1 MRQTGGTAV
10 GETSTRSRPRSR
22 AIFRASNGGRM
33 PSCSPASSITRTSRA
48 RILSLMRINCL
59 AERLSM
65 GVLQN
70 SWRCH
75 VATQYTMVH
84 TSLDAITGPRS
95 WDDYAGP
102 SPCRQ
107 AKFSTWYSASLP
119 GFPPASFPSSGNTL
133 FRLIHA
139 HERSGIL
146 HMKRRI
152 LLVDDEV
159 AILLTLQAVL
169 EINGFE
175 VETAASA
182 REAKMKL
189 RASQYHMVITDMR
202 MESDSAGHEVVQAA
216 RKSAYNPAVAMLT
229 AFPMPGSEGDEH
241 DADEVLVKPM
251 NTNDLLVQIEALLV
265 MHEDKKRL
273 GQQRNLQAAGV
284 GSKKPAAKKAG
295 AAKAPAAK
303 KASAAVRSV
312 AHKKT
317 SKKVAARAKT
327 LVGKNSGK
335 LARAR

>member
-1 MRQTGGTAV
+1 
-10 GETSTRSRPRSR
+10 
-22 AIFRASNGGRM
+22 
-33 PSCSPASSITRTSRA
+33 
-48 RILSLMRINCL
+48 
-59 AERLSM
+59 
-65 GVLQN
+65 
-70 SWRCH
+70 
-75 VATQYTMVH
+75 
-84 TSLDAITGPRS
+84 
-95 WDDYAGP
+95 
-102 SPCRQ
+102 
-107 AKFSTWYSASLP
+107 
-119 GFPPASFPSSGNTL
+119 
-133 FRLIHA
+133 
-139 HERSGIL
+139 
-146 HMKRRI
+146 MKRRI

-265 MHEDKKRL
+265 THEDKKRL